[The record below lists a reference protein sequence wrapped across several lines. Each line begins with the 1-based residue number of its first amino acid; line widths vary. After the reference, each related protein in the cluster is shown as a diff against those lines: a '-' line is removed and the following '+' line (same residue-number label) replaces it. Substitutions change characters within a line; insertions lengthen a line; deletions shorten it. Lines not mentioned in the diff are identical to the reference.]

1 MKQLLIA
8 IFLCVS
14 IAGPMSL
21 GMAAFELRFWELRE
35 NFSERYTQSEN
46 KERVQTLIF
55 SKSEIS
61 QVLKWEHDRE
71 FEYQGQMYDV
81 LEVHDKGEQVEYL
94 VWHDEEESELKEKE
108 RKYEDFDHEAP
119 ERAQS
124 KSSFHL
130 TFFFQEIP
138 LTSFLKLSL
147 EPLDSIQIEAFWNN
161 LNTLPIT
168 PPPILFG

>member
-21 GMAAFELRFWELRE
+21 GMAAFELRFWELKE
-35 NFSERYTQSEN
+35 NFSERYVQSQN
-46 KERVQTLIF
+46 QERIQTLVF

-81 LEVHDKGEQVEYL
+81 LEIHDKGEQVEYL

-108 RKYEDFDHEAP
+108 REYEDFDP
-119 ERAQS
+119 KDQERAQS

-130 TFFFQEIP
+130 TFFFQEIL
-138 LTSFLKLSL
+138 LTSFLKPSPERL
-147 EPLDSIQIEAFWNN
+147 ESVQIETFWKN

-168 PPPILFG
+168 PPPILF

>member
-1 MKQLLIA
+1 MKHLLIA

-21 GMAAFELRFWELRE
+21 GMAAFELRFWELKE
-35 NFSERYTQSEN
+35 NFSERYVQSQN
-46 KERVQTLIF
+46 QERIQTLVF

-81 LEVHDKGEQVEYL
+81 LEIHDKGEQVEYL

-108 RKYEDFDHEAP
+108 REYEDFDP
-119 ERAQS
+119 KDQERPQS

-138 LTSFLKLSL
+138 PTSFLKLSAERL
-147 EPLDSIQIEAFWNN
+147 ESVQIETFWKN

-168 PPPILFG
+168 PPPILF